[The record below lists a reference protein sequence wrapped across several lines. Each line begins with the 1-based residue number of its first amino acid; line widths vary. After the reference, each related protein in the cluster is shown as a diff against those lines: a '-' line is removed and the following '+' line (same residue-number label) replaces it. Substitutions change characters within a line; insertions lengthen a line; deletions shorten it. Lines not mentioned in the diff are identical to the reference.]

1 MTIVMP
7 SEATVSRAPGL
18 KIAFV
23 APARYPIREPY
34 AGGLEAF
41 CHTMVKALRME
52 GHEVHFFAARGSDG
66 NCPEFELPGVDW
78 GASPE
83 LATDT
88 GYPAGERERED
99 RAFIGLRKLLV
110 RCGYDV
116 VHNNSLSPWMFPSPA
131 SPEALPM
138 VTTLHTP
145 VLDELQDVIDR
156 AGADAGEFAAVS
168 HATASNWRTPSPIT
182 VIPNGVNV
190 SEWTPGPG
198 GAAAVWFGRLVPEK
212 GPHLAI
218 DACRL
223 LGLPL
228 LLAGRKGDHRYFQE
242 EIAPRLNG
250 DSIRWL
256 GELSHAGLR
265 SLVGSC
271 AVTVVTPR
279 WEEPF
284 GLVAFESMAC
294 GTPVAA
300 FARGGLGE
308 LLAKAPA
315 ALAQPDDVVSL
326 AKAIHSALH
335 IKRPTVREWVVDNH
349 SLIQTA
355 RRYTDLYREVMVK

>member
-131 SPEALPM
+131 SPEACLLY
-138 VTTLHTP
+138 T
-145 VLDELQDVIDR
+145 
-156 AGADAGEFAAVS
+156 S
-168 HATASNWRTPSPIT
+168 PSP
-182 VIPNGVNV
+182 
-190 SEWTPGPG
+190 
-198 GAAAVWFGRLVPEK
+198 R
-212 GPHLAI
+212 
-218 DACRL
+218 D
-223 LGLPL
+223 
-228 LLAGRKGDHRYFQE
+228 
-242 EIAPRLNG
+242 
-250 DSIRWL
+250 
-256 GELSHAGLR
+256 
-265 SLVGSC
+265 
-271 AVTVVTPR
+271 
-279 WEEPF
+279 
-284 GLVAFESMAC
+284 
-294 GTPVAA
+294 
-300 FARGGLGE
+300 RG
-308 LLAKAPA
+308 
-315 ALAQPDDVVSL
+315 
-326 AKAIHSALH
+326 
-335 IKRPTVREWVVDNH
+335 
-349 SLIQTA
+349 
-355 RRYTDLYREVMVK
+355 

>member
-1 MTIVMP
+1 MTVVMQSGPIVYR
-7 SEATVSRAPGL
+7 TRGL
-18 KIAFV
+18 KIAFI
-23 APARYPIREPY
+23 APARFPIREPF

-41 CHTMVKALRME
+41 CHTMVQALRRE
-52 GHEVHFFAARGSDG
+52 GHSVDFYAARGSDG
-66 NCPEFELPGVDW
+66 NCPDFVLPGVNW
-78 GASPE
+78 GDTSE

-88 GYPAGERERED
+88 GYPEGERERED
-99 RAFIGLRKLLV
+99 RAFVELRNVLV
-110 RCGYDV
+110 RRGYDV
-116 VHNNSLSPWMFPSPA
+116 VHNNSLSPFMFPSPH
-131 SPEALPM
+131 SPSPLPM

-145 VLDELQDVIDR
+145 RIDELHDVICR
-156 AGADAGEFAAVS
+156 AGDAAGAFAAVS
-168 HATASNWRTPSPIT
+168 HATAADWTTYRPVE

-190 SEWTPGPG
+190 STWTPGRG
-198 GAAAVWFGRLVPEK
+198 GIAAVWFGRLVPEK

-228 LLAGRKGDHRYFQE
+228 VLAGRKGDHTYFQE

-250 DSIRWL
+250 ESIRWL
-256 GELSHAGLR
+256 GELSHAELR
-265 SLVGSC
+265 TLVGSC

-308 LLAKAPA
+308 LLSNAPA
-315 ALAQPDDVVSL
+315 ALAKPDDVVSL
-326 AKAIHSALH
+326 ASAIHAALH
-335 IKRPTVREWVVDNH
+335 IKRATVREWVVDNH
-349 SLIQTA
+349 SLTQTA
-355 RRYTDLYREVMVK
+355 RRYTELYREVMVR